1 MKMIISAAQ
10 SAEEIKLL
18 FMFMMSYFIFNQK
31 ARFLMLTVEEN
42 KVVTFEYTLKNDSG
56 EVLDSSAKTAPL
68 EYLHGSGNIIPG
80 LESELEGKKVGDKFK
95 ASIEA
100 EDAYGLRFEELVQKI
115 DKEKLSHLPSIEVGM
130 QLQAYDEDGMQILT
144 VVEVSD
150 NEVTLDGNHP
160 LAGEKLHFD
169 VEIVNIREATED
181 EIEFGLNG
189 GECGCG
195 DGCSSEDSK
204 GGCGGGCGGGC
215 C

>member
-1 MKMIISAAQ
+1 
-10 SAEEIKLL
+10 
-18 FMFMMSYFIFNQK
+18 
-31 ARFLMLTVEEN
+31 MLTVDEN

-80 LESELEGKKVGDKFK
+80 LEAELEGKKVGDKFE

-115 DKEKLSHLPSIEVGM
+115 ERDKLSHLPSIEVGM

-144 VVEVSD
+144 VVEVTE

-169 VEIVNIREATED
+169 VEIIDIREATD
-181 EIEFGLNG
+181 EEKEFGLNG
-189 GECGCG
+189 GDCGCG
-195 DGCSSEDSK
+195 DGCGTEESH
-204 GGCGGGCGGGC
+204 GCGGGCSGC

>member
-1 MKMIISAAQ
+1 
-10 SAEEIKLL
+10 
-18 FMFMMSYFIFNQK
+18 
-31 ARFLMLTVEEN
+31 MLTVEEN
-42 KVVTFEYTLKNDSG
+42 KVVTFEYTLKNDNG
-56 EVLDSSAKTAPL
+56 EVLDSSDKTAPL

-80 LESELEGKKVGDKFK
+80 LESELEGKKVGDKFN

-115 DKEKLSHLPSIEVGM
+115 DKEKLSHLPSIEIGM

-150 NEVTLDGNHP
+150 TEVTLDGNHP
-160 LAGEKLHFD
+160 LAGQKLHFD

-195 DGCSSEDSK
+195 DGCGDSCGPEESK
-204 GGCGGGCGGGC
+204 GGCGGGCGGC

>member
-1 MKMIISAAQ
+1 
-10 SAEEIKLL
+10 
-18 FMFMMSYFIFNQK
+18 
-31 ARFLMLTVEEN
+31 MLTVEEN

-56 EVLDSSAKTAPL
+56 EILDSSAKTAPL

-80 LESELEGKKVGDKFK
+80 LEAELEGKKVGDKFK

-115 DKEKLSHLPSIEVGM
+115 DRDKLSHLPSIEIGM
-130 QLQAYDEDGMQILT
+130 QLQAYDEEGMQILT
-144 VVEVSD
+144 VIDITD

-169 VEIVNIREATED
+169 VEIIDIREATED

-195 DGCSSEDSK
+195 GESCGTEDSK
-204 GGCGGGCGGGC
+204 GCGGGCSGC